1 MPGAAEAAG
10 VESWRW
16 RIHWRTAGQRTRNPI
31 AWVLALW
38 ERNLRSHPL
47 RPGNSFSLNMSKH
60 YLITG
65 GCGFIGSN
73 YIRQQL
79 RAQPDLRITNFDAL
93 TYAGNP
99 ANLLDVA
106 ASAGSRY
113 SFIHANLA
121 DAPAVAAAFDGR
133 NYDAVINFA
142 AESHVDRSIE
152 GPEVFVRANIT
163 GTYNLLEA
171 ARKANVKR
179 YLQVSTDEVY
189 GSLGDEG
196 LFTETTPIAPSSPY
210 SASKA
215 SADLLVLANH
225 HTFGQEVVV
234 TRCSNN
240 YGPYHYPE
248 KLIPLMIIKAMH
260 DEPLPVYGDGLNVR
274 DWIHVE
280 DHAAGIQRV
289 LDHGRAGEVYNLGA
303 SQEWKN
309 IDIVKLILRT
319 LGKPESLISYVKDR
333 PGHDRR
339 YAIDSTKTRTELG
352 WTAQRQFDEA
362 LAQTIRWYQENE
374 AWWRPL
380 MKQ

>member
-1 MPGAAEAAG
+1 
-10 VESWRW
+10 
-16 RIHWRTAGQRTRNPI
+16 
-31 AWVLALW
+31 
-38 ERNLRSHPL
+38 
-47 RPGNSFSLNMSKH
+47 MSKH
-60 YLITG
+60 YLVTG

-79 RAQPDLRITNFDAL
+79 RAQPDLRITNLDAL

-99 ANLLDVA
+99 ENLRDVE
-106 ASAGSRY
+106 ASAGERY
-113 SFIHANLA
+113 AFIHADLA
-121 DAPAVAAAFDGR
+121 NAASVTDAFKDR
-133 NYDAVINFA
+133 TYDAVINFA

-152 GPEVFVRANIT
+152 GPEIFVRANIT
-163 GTYNLLEA
+163 GTYNLLET
-171 ARKANVKR
+171 ARKNNVKR

-189 GSLGDEG
+189 GSLGDTG
-196 LFTETTPIAPSSPY
+196 YFTETTPIAPSSPY

-240 YGPYHYPE
+240 YGKYHYPE

-260 DEPLPVYGDGLNVR
+260 DESLPVYGDGLNVR

-289 LDHGRAGEVYNLGA
+289 LESGRAGEVYNLGA

-309 IDIVKLILRT
+309 IDIVKLILKI

-339 YAIDSTKTRTELG
+339 YAIDSTKTKTELD
-352 WTAQRQFDEA
+352 WAAVRQFDEA
-362 LAQTIRWYQENE
+362 IAETILWYQENE

-380 MKQ
+380 MKK

>member
-1 MPGAAEAAG
+1 
-10 VESWRW
+10 
-16 RIHWRTAGQRTRNPI
+16 
-31 AWVLALW
+31 
-38 ERNLRSHPL
+38 
-47 RPGNSFSLNMSKH
+47 MSKH
-60 YLITG
+60 YLVTG

-79 RAQPDLRITNFDAL
+79 HAQPDLRITNLDAL

-99 ANLLDVA
+99 ANLKDVE
-106 ASAGSRY
+106 ASVGGRY
-113 SFIHANLA
+113 AFIHADLA
-121 DAPAVAAAFDGR
+121 NAAAVAAAFAGR
-133 NYDAVINFA
+133 TYDAVVNFA

-163 GTYNLLEA
+163 GAYNLLEA
-171 ARKANVKR
+171 ARNHNVPR

-189 GSLGDEG
+189 GSLGPEG
-196 LFTETTPIAPSSPY
+196 HFTETTPIAPSSPY

-240 YGPYHYPE
+240 YGPWHYPE

-260 DEPLPVYGDGLNVR
+260 DEALPVYGDGLNVR

-280 DHAAGIQRV
+280 DHAAGIQTV
-289 LDHGRAGEVYNLGA
+289 LEKGRAGEVYNLGA

-309 IDIVKLILRT
+309 IDIVKLILR
-319 LGKPESLISYVKDR
+319 LLDKPENLISYVTDR

-339 YAIDSTKTRTELG
+339 YAIDCTKTRTELG
-352 WTAQRQFDEA
+352 WTAQRRFDEA
-362 LAQTIRWYQENE
+362 LGQTIRWYQDNE

-380 MKQ
+380 MKK